1 MNPTTKTT
9 QPTTAADADV
19 RRHLTLNK
27 GDREFRFAYD
37 AGDERQVLE
46 AVAELAGDASEPL
59 DWFDA
64 AVLTHQLGEHLG
76 AELDA
81 LLGGK
86 KAA

>member
-1 MNPTTKTT
+1 MNPTTKIT

-46 AVAELAGDASEPL
+46 AVAELAGDAS
-59 DWFDA
+59 
-64 AVLTHQLGEHLG
+64 
-76 AELDA
+76 
-81 LLGGK
+81 
-86 KAA
+86 